1 MALLLDLLVSGQ
13 TRLNDDTYAK
23 NIYADKFIRTGSS
36 DLYVLL
42 GGGGHKLLSDF
53 SMAHEHP
60 YLPLSGG
67 SLTGALTLPDINIT
81 STASSLPSHYYH
93 YLYHNDNTVYEHFGN
108 GADSYKITYGHF
120 RFFNGNG
127 SYKTLVIGGDG
138 TFIWNGDIVLTTANY
153 NTYAPSLTG
162 VGSSGTWGISISGN
176 AATATNVDW
185 GGVTNKP
192 SSFNPSTH
200 THTKSEITDFPT
212 SLPANGGNADT
223 LDNIDSTGFLRNYS
237 QNYGAAISNAIDISQ
252 TLTAGVAR
260 VHISNIEYSSV
271 LTGYDFVNK
280 AWQLRFRPS
289 YNDGIYF
296 RSQGTGTTWKK
307 LAFTSDIPT
316 KVSQL
321 TNDNGYLTSNSLN
334 NYITLNTAQTITGVK
349 TFASSKFILAGIE
362 NSDIKHASQG
372 FHNWGGYGSA
382 NTTPN
387 ATGMFN
393 SLDFYWY
400 STIWCIG
407 NLRGSGTDTMGFGI
421 GLKKK
426 DDNDNLYF
434 APAFRI
440 TETESYINNNKIW
453 HAGNLTK
460 VSQLTNDVGYVT
472 TDTTYSTATSD
483 TFGLVKIGYAANGKN
498 YPVQLNNG
506 QMYVNVPWTD
516 TNTDTNTWR
525 PITDSYSGTS
535 SETSL
540 SQKGGKDIYDALVN
554 GYASRAGNADTVDN
568 KHASDF
574 ATAGHTH
581 YIGTTSVR
589 TYSSSQ
595 TLTGIDKFLFQD
607 DGSLAIYTTDGGQD
621 CGSEHV
627 NIQTCFDSKDPQTH
641 EYVNNYT
648 YRCNLILQP
657 RGGQVVIGKNMNGV
671 GNTTEYKL
679 RIGGST
685 QIEGSSPL
693 LNFYDTDTDSFA
705 STTARINFN
714 NNYATVGYIEQVG
727 ETLRISSTGGSS
739 SVILN
744 TNSTD
749 RVFVNNIGDV
759 GIGVVNPQYQLHVN
773 YSICSNTGFVKS
785 DSSNDYVLLG
795 GGGHKAVSDF
805 ATASALNNYVTLA
818 TTQTIT
824 GAKTFKSNKWILS
837 GPEHD
842 NILNKGDYIQLWKY
856 DDSARLPNSGNGSSI
871 TNSISFNWYDDEWR
885 IGQVRNGSSDT
896 KGFAIALMNAA
907 DTHALD
913 MFRIDANGKGYITG
927 HEIFHTGNDG
937 SGSGLDAD
945 LLDGYHASA
954 FAAAGHTH
962 SYLPLSGG
970 TCTGNIYAPAFYESS
985 DERLKDFYNSI
996 DVDLDKLSLLPK
1008 KFFKWKSNPN
1018 GEFEIGT
1025 SAQELRKIYP
1035 QLVNTDDK
1043 GYLTVAY
1050 DKLSI
1055 IALRAIDK
1063 LYEINKNLERRIQN
1077 LESKL

>member
-53 SMAHEHP
+53 SMAHNHP
-60 YLPLSGG
+60 YLSLAGG
-67 SLTGALTLPDINIT
+67 TLTGTLTLPDINIT

-93 YLYHNDNTVYEHFGN
+93 YLYGDTVYEHFGN

-138 TFIWNGDIVLTTANY
+138 TFIWNGNTVLTTANY
-153 NTYAPSLTG
+153 NTYSPTLTG
-162 VGSSGTWGISISGN
+162 TGASGTWGISISGN

-200 THTKSEITDFPT
+200 THTKSQITDFPT

-237 QNYGAAISNAIDISQ
+237 QNYGDAISNAIDISQ
-252 TLTAGVAR
+252 TLTAGVSR

-271 LTGYDFVNK
+271 LTGYDFDNK

-334 NYITLNTAQTITGVK
+334 NYVTLNTAQTITGIK
-349 TFASSKFILAGIE
+349 TFASNTFILAGIE
-362 NSDIKHASQG
+362 YNDIKHASQR
-372 FHNWGGYGSA
+372 FYNWGGYGSA

-387 ATGMFN
+387 ATGMYN

-400 STIWCIG
+400 STIWSIG
-407 NLRGSGTDTMGFGI
+407 NLRGGGTGTMGFGI
-421 GLKKK
+421 GLKKQ
-426 DDNDNLYF
+426 DNNGNLYF

-440 TETESYINNNKIW
+440 TETASYINNNKIW

-483 TFGLVKIGYAANGKN
+483 TLGLVKIGYAANGKN

-554 GYASRAGNADTVDN
+554 GYASSAGNADTVDN

-595 TLTGIDKFLFQD
+595 TLTGIDKFLFQN
-607 DGSLAIYTTDGGQD
+607 DGSLVIYTTDGGQD
-621 CGSEHV
+621 CGDEHV
-627 NIQTCFDSKDPQTH
+627 NIQTCFDNRDPQTH
-641 EYVNNYT
+641 EYVNDYT
-648 YRCNLILQP
+648 HRCNLILQP

-685 QIEGSSPL
+685 QIESSSPL
-693 LNFYDTDTDSFA
+693 LSFYDTDAGSFA

-714 NNYATVGYIEQVG
+714 NSYATVGYIEQVG

-744 TNSTD
+744 TGSYD

-785 DSSNDYVLLG
+785 DSSNNYVLLG
-795 GGGHKAVSDF
+795 GGGHKAISDF
-805 ATASALNNYVTLA
+805 ATASSLNNYVTLA

-837 GPEHD
+837 GPEYD

-856 DDSARLPNSGNGSSI
+856 DDSARLPNSGGGSSI

-885 IGQVRNGSSDT
+885 IGQVRNGSADT

-996 DVDLDKLSLLPK
+996 DVDLDKLSSLPK

-1018 GEFEIGT
+1018 VEFEIGT
-1025 SAQELRKIYP
+1025 SAQELQKIYP

-1063 LYEINKNLERRIQN
+1063 LYEMNKNLERRIQI
-1077 LESKL
+1077 LESKH